1 MPLHHLEHYLIQTA
15 DLEVTRDW
23 YVNVLG
29 MRVGPN
35 PDFKFPVVW
44 LYIGDTDVLHLTAGG
59 KNVSENRKAY
69 LGQQSEQTYGSGV
82 VDHIAYRCTGL
93 REMMENLQKHG
104 VTFHKRMVS
113 DQGLF
118 QLFMLDPNGVKVEL
132 NFSNAEAQ
140 GVSPALMAS
149 ALSA

>member
-1 MPLHHLEHYLIQTA
+1 MLF
-15 DLEVTRDW
+15 RS
-23 YVNVLG
+23 
-29 MRVGPN
+29 GPN

-104 VTFHKRMVS
+104 VKFHKRRVN

-140 GVSPALMAS
+140 DVSPELMAS
-149 ALSA
+149 ALPT